1 MKKNRII
8 QRTVS
13 AFLAAAMLATL
24 ASCDAK
30 LPGSRNNTDGFT
42 NQPRQIMNYYTSEML
57 AVPDGFGYAQ
67 NIFCNDENIFIYG
80 GKSNDSAEILS
91 GIYDFGAK
99 ELKELNLSDL
109 NADYISS
116 AAYIGKDLAVSYWE
130 SETNS
135 QKITIFDTA
144 SSKVKCSADI
154 NQNSYISS
162 LSVNADSELVA
173 VIEEW
178 GPAAQKYFVKKY
190 DPATLEEKSSNDI
203 TKAIEVGDNGY
214 LTGVEFDKAGDM
226 YSLITEHDKE
236 GEPAYKLVKFKEDGT
251 IVYTNEDFADLK
263 DGGMV
268 IKRANGNICVLSSVD
283 GGVTLGIDEIDNLT
297 GDIKERYNVK
307 LSEDISGV
315 CLNSGEADF
324 IYSDSE
330 GVWKLDF
337 DKEKPEKIISYGTE
351 VPESYSCV
359 QQMSYSDG
367 KLFLYGQDWG
377 GESSLIYKF
386 DKEGTF
392 VGEFP
397 VESPGKNSYI
407 TSISADKD
415 GKIVAISE
423 EHGYSEDGT
432 DETTCYIYEI
442 KEDGSIGDKTA
453 LKIDTDGNCYME
465 RVEKTSSGDYAA
477 VVYTDGGEEQSSFV
491 QIFSASGE
499 KKAVITDGDIE
510 NIDSY
515 YSTPSGDYICYRDKS
530 GKTIYRKVDNTTY
543 ELGDTVELNIP
554 EGINRINSDGNY
566 DMCYSDSSGI
576 YGYSFAENKSTEIV
590 NWIDS
595 DIVFSVWNASFLGSD
610 KIVCQGYDYSSGEE
624 QIYVLKRADDETLKK
639 IQNKKLVTIA
649 GVGVGYNS
657 AFKEKVVD
665 FNRNSNEYRLQVNDY
680 QKFSKYEDDTYN
692 SGAFQLNNDLASG
705 NVPDILVGS
714 SEVNMTSFAAKNIL
728 ADLTTYFENDADIKR
743 EDYFEN
749 ILDLGKYKGKLC
761 QVFAGFSISAL
772 AGPESKLGKEA
783 NLTHEDLFALKKN
796 GNVFYEKTSRE
807 RLVNELLKA
816 NLAEYVD
823 FENKTCDFDNER
835 FSGILDLVTEEGSEA
850 DEEELYAKEDMMNGE
865 LEEVSRFKDNKCQLD
880 LVDIYNFSPLL
891 ELLQGALG
899 EAATIKGYPS
909 ENGSGI
915 VILPNM
921 TFAIC
926 EKSKNKDAAWDF
938 IREFF
943 TEEYQNEM
951 NGEYIS
957 TFPVR
962 KSSFDDVIAKG
973 KKKESY
979 QYYQVTKPDGSYAEM
994 KPLDDATA
1002 EKFRKAVES
1011 ADRCVLSDERI
1022 EKIIDEAIDQ
1032 VKNGEKTSS
1041 EAAADIQKKVST
1053 YLNEIK

>member
-1 MKKNRII
+1 MKKTRII

-13 AFLAAAMLATL
+13 TFLAAAMLATL
-24 ASCDAK
+24 ASCNAK
-30 LPGSRNNTDGFT
+30 LPGSRESAGIR

-57 AVPDGFGYAQ
+57 TVPEGFGYTDK
-67 NIFCNDENIFIYG
+67 IFCNDENIYVLG
-80 GKSNDSAEILS
+80 SKSSDSAEIIS
-91 GIYDFGAK
+91 GIYDFEAK
-99 ELKELNLSDL
+99 KIIETDFSSLKIGMINSVEYS
-109 NADYISS
+109 
-116 AAYIGKDLAVSYWE
+116 GKDLVLSYRDEETHKSKIAVVD
-130 SETNS
+130 SETYEM
-135 QKITIFDTA
+135 K
-144 SSKVKCSADI
+144 SSTEFGDNAYVAAVT
-154 NQNSYISS
+154 
-162 LSVNADSELVA
+162 VNGAGEIVT

-178 GPAAQKYFVKKY
+178 GMNAQKYTVKTL
-190 DPATLEEKSSNDI
+190 DPKTLEEKSSTDI
-203 TKAIEVGDNGY
+203 TEALAVGNNGY
-214 LTGVEFDKAGDM
+214 LSGVVFDKAGDL
-226 YSLITEHDKE
+226 YTLASEYDKE
-236 GEPAYKLVKFKEDGT
+236 NDSQFCRLIKLKTDGT
-251 IVYTNEDFADLK
+251 VVYTTDDFTDLN
-263 DGGMV
+263 GEGIV
-268 IKRANGNICVLSSVD
+268 FKRANGNVCVASTKNGRDFSF
-283 GGVTLGIDEIDNLT
+283 DEIDNSTGAVKGRYDINLT
-297 GDIKERYNVK
+297 
-307 LSEDISGV
+307 SEIRGI
-315 CLNSGEADF
+315 CLDCGSEADF
-324 IYSDSE
+324 MFSDES
-330 GVWKLDF
+330 GIWKVEIE
-337 DKEKPEKIISYGTE
+337 KEKPEKFLSFGTDL
-351 VPESYSCV
+351 PESYSSV
-359 QQMSYSDG
+359 SMMSYADG
-367 KLFLYGQDWG
+367 KLFLYGQEWG
-377 GESSLIYKF
+377 DGGSFIFRF
-386 DKEGTF
+386 DKDGSF
-392 VGEFP
+392 VEEIP
-397 VESPGKNSYI
+397 VAGSDKNSYI
-407 TSISADKD
+407 MSVSVDKD
-415 GKIVAISE
+415 GRMIAVSQEYKLNDDGE
-423 EHGYSEDGT
+423 EESSSYV
-432 DETTCYIYEI
+432 YEI
-442 KEDGSIGDKTA
+442 KEDGTTGEKTEF
-453 LKIDTDGNCYME
+453 KVDTDGQCYIE
-465 RVEKTSSGDYAA
+465 RIEKTNGGDYAA
-477 VVYTDGGEEQSSFV
+477 VVYIYSGADHSSFV
-491 QIFSASGE
+491 QIFDASGSP
-499 KKAVITDGDIE
+499 KAKIEDDDIE
-510 NIDSY
+510 QINAY
-515 YSTPSGDYICYRDKS
+515 YSVSSGDYISYMDKS
-530 GKTIYRKVDNTTY
+530 RNTVYRKVDTASY
-543 ELGDTVELNIP
+543 QLGDTVELDIP
-554 EGINRINSDGNY
+554 EDMHPIASDGNY
-566 DMCYSDSSGI
+566 DICYTNSSGI
-576 YGYSFAENKSTEIV
+576 YGYNFADNKSTEII

-595 DIVFSVWNASFLGSD
+595 DIVFSVWDASFQGSD
-610 KIVCQGYDYSSGEE
+610 RIVCQGYDYTNGEE
-624 QIYVLKRADDETLKK
+624 QIYILKRADQETLKK
-639 IQNKKLVTIA
+639 IQNKKLMTIA
-649 GVGVGYNS
+649 GVGIEYNS
-657 AFKEKVVD
+657 AFREKVVD

-807 RLVNELLKA
+807 RLVSELLKT

-835 FSGILDLVTEEGSEA
+835 FSGIIDLVTEEGSEA

-891 ELLQGALG
+891 ELQQGALG

-915 VILPNM
+915 VVLPNM

-973 KKKESY
+973 KNPESY

-1022 EKIIDEAIDQ
+1022 EKIIDEALDQ

-1041 EAAADIQKKVST
+1041 EAAADIQNKVST